1 VEYTDGTCKREEEG
15 RGRRVMQREREKEK
29 TRERERETE
38 GENKRKRADTRYDF
52 MALYPATKLEVLI
65 LCLTVAPA
73 ARRVFVAQF
82 MVVRI

>member
-1 VEYTDGTCKREEEG
+1 MQEVERK
-15 RGRRVMQREREKEK
+15 RERES
-29 TRERERETE
+29 
-38 GENKRKRADTRYDF
+38 ENKRKRTDIRYDF

-65 LCLTVAPA
+65 LCLTDAAA